1 MPAQYTLILCERNA
15 DWVVPLR
22 WPFRAL
28 PESANRSGAD
38 SWPPLIAG
46 VDYRLVETRTPDDC
60 LAALAVEPQA
70 VVGVELTAANCDPAL
85 ALVRTIA
92 EQFPRAPMVL
102 LAARETAEY
111 QWLAR
116 ELGAAGFVT
125 SPRRLAE
132 FLTIARRHWDALPR
146 PEAGA
151 AESAWATLPWK

>member
-15 DWVVPLR
+15 DWVVPL
-22 WPFRAL
+22 PLALSRAARIGKSVGRRFL
-28 PESANRSGAD
+28 AAAD
-38 SWPPLIAG
+38 RG

-102 LAARETAEY
+102 LARETAEY